1 MKKLLSLTLCLTS
14 LAAVP
19 LSAGAAGT
27 GGLPPTDFPGTAA
40 VLTGQIAR
48 VTREE
53 LSRRAALPVAP
64 DEQGELTFQNLHRR
78 VREGNATMLSV
89 DQQLARLNAMDREQ
103 AFDDLVSA
111 YNAMTD
117 MLFNYAK
124 MGSTMGAMAGAAN
137 PLLSTYNMMDTS
149 FSSAYLQSQQAQLE
163 TQLDAL
169 KPEEYAETYRE
180 SVWQIETGQ
189 KQILAGA
196 ESLYITILSLERTL
210 EDGNRGLATL
220 DRTLTE
226 MEKRYELGQI
236 SQLTL
241 LELQNTRAQTLSQLQ
256 SLEIQIRLLKAQLQS
271 LVGLAPDGE
280 LTLSPRSR
288 QRNYLKSISLKPLP
302 SSILPVLGR
311 LFWLQATCCTP
322 LLLYRK
328 MSWPT
333 SVSCSI
339 TPPAGLWS
347 WIWMPGEIWS

>member
-196 ESLYITILSLERTL
+196 ESLTS
-210 EDGNRGLATL
+210 
-220 DRTLTE
+220 
-226 MEKRYELGQI
+226 
-236 SQLTL
+236 
-241 LELQNTRAQTLSQLQ
+241 
-256 SLEIQIRLLKAQLQS
+256 
-271 LVGLAPDGE
+271 
-280 LTLSPRSR
+280 
-288 QRNYLKSISLKPLP
+288 P
-302 SSILPVLGR
+302 SSL
-311 LFWLQATCCTP
+311 
-322 LLLYRK
+322 
-328 MSWPT
+328 
-333 SVSCSI
+333 
-339 TPPAGLWS
+339 
-347 WIWMPGEIWS
+347 